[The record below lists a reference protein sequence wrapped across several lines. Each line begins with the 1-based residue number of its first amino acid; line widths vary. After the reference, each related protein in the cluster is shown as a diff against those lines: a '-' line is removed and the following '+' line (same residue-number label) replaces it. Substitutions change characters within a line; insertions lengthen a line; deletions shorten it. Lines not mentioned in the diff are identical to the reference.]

1 MFPSNI
7 FNDVCPD
14 YEYQT
19 FDNLDVFVFKFKSGY
34 GACVSKPAGHYNQ
47 KINVWELTPTKLE
60 GDRWVVDFNNQVVQV
75 VLIGLTE
82 VEISLILNKIASLSG
97 QDF

>member
-7 FNDVCPD
+7 FEDICPD
-14 YEYQT
+14 YEHQT
-19 FDNLDVFVFKFKSGY
+19 FDNLDVFVFKFKNGY

-60 GDRWVVDFNNQVVQV
+60 DDRWVVDFNNQVVQG
-75 VLIGLTE
+75 VLVDLIE
-82 VEISLILNKIASLSG
+82 FDIPSILNKIASLSRR
-97 QDF
+97 DD

>member
-14 YEYQT
+14 YEHQT
-19 FDNLDVFVFKFKSGY
+19 FDNLDVFVFKFKNGY

-60 GDRWVVDFNNQVVQV
+60 DDRWVVDFDNQIVQG
-75 VLIGLTE
+75 VLVDLIEFDIL
-82 VEISLILNKIASLSG
+82 SILNKITSLSRR
-97 QDF
+97 DS